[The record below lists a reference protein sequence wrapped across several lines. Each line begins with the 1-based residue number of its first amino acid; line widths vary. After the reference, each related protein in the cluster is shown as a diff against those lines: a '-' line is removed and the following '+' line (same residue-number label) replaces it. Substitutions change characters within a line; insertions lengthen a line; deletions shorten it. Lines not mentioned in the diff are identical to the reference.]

1 MMSVSF
7 VTYLLKS
14 ALALTTM
21 YLCWRILLRKEA
33 FHRANRY
40 TLISIT
46 ILSLLL
52 PLYSCTIKNTRLSLI
67 KTEIIGEQNSWET
80 LSSPNTYLE
89 NGIAACPG
97 TAVSIILTVLAFVY
111 WSGVAIVF
119 FKGIVAVFSLL
130 RIRNGGHQES
140 MPDGTIVVTAHTID
154 SAFSWMSWIYM
165 PDTERKNLNKAVYL
179 HEKAH
184 ITLHHSF
191 DILVLEF
198 LVSIQWF
205 NPSVWM
211 LIQDLRL
218 LHEYEADEAVLC
230 SGFKS
235 SQYQSILLEK
245 AATKNQ
251 LSLSNSFSKGSL
263 KSRFLMMGKK
273 GSPFAALKYLYFVP
287 FLLSFIIASANIIPG
302 KIVFSEHLINPSNDY
317 TDSSM
322 SHYNILN
329 DGKLKINRNSVI
341 FIDGKKCS
349 LEECGLIQTRG
360 ECIRSINID
369 KIATFGLN
377 NCALA
382 EKLTIKTANAAVPPQ
397 IKIAGNRFKGFS
409 ALSFTKN
416 EDGTLHSILAHRGQD
431 LFLLCEIKY

>member
-1 MMSVSF
+1 MSITLA
-7 VTYLLKS
+7 TYLLKS
-14 ALALTTM
+14 SIALTSM
-21 YLCWRILLRKEA
+21 YWCWRLLLKRDS

-40 TLISIT
+40 ALVFISV
-46 ILSLLL
+46 LSLLL
-52 PLYSCTIKNTRLSLI
+52 PLYSSTIRSTQLSLIKATFTGGPDIWNTRLSYDNSLRLPALNSYSTAGSTLLI
-67 KTEIIGEQNSWET
+67 V
-80 LSSPNTYLE
+80 LS
-89 NGIAACPG
+89 
-97 TAVSIILTVLAFVY
+97 FVY
-111 WSGVAIVF
+111 WLGVIIVL
-119 FKGIVAVFSLL
+119 FKGIVAVISLL
-130 RIRNGGHQES
+130 RIRNSGHQES
-140 MPDGTIVVTAHTID
+140 MPDGTLIVTAHTID

-165 PDTERKNLNKAVYL
+165 PEIERKNLNKAVYL

-198 LVSIQWF
+198 LVSLQWF

-218 LHEYEADEAVLC
+218 LHEYEADEAVIC
-230 SGFKS
+230 SGFKP
-235 SQYQSILLEK
+235 SQYQSILLDK

-273 GSPFAALKYLYFVP
+273 SSPFAAFKYLYIVP
-287 FLLSFIIASANIIPG
+287 FLLFFIIASANILPG
-302 KIVFSEHLINPSNDY
+302 KIVFSEHLINPSDNY

-322 SHYNILN
+322 SPYNILN
-329 DGKLKINRNSVI
+329 NGKLKINRNSVI

-349 LEECGLIQTRG
+349 LEECNLMLTRS
-360 ECIRSINID
+360 ECIRSISLD
-369 KIATFGLN
+369 KIATFGPN

-382 EKLTIKTANAAVPPQ
+382 EKFTIKTSTTAIPPQ

-409 ALSFTKN
+409 ALSFSLN
-416 EDGTLHSILAHRGQD
+416 EDGSIHSLLAHKGQD